1 MGIISC
7 VLLKSVFHRGSNKQ
21 VLFHRISHRAIGWLG
36 LEGTLKTEFQPHCH
50 GYGCHSLD
58 QAPRISSRDGATT
71 VSLVSLFQYLITL

>member
-1 MGIISC
+1 MSC

-58 QAPRISSRDGATT
+58 QAPGSHPGMGQPQFLWSACSSTSSPSD
-71 VSLVSLFQYLITL
+71 